1 MTMTTKKGADIAPAK
16 DAKAPAAPEGEGSKK
31 KSELVKGADNLA
43 DQEKKLAPA
52 AEAKDAKK
60 GAKTPG

>member
-16 DAKAPAAPEGEGSKK
+16 DAKAPAGADAEGSKK
-31 KSELVKGADNLA
+31 KDLLKGADNLA